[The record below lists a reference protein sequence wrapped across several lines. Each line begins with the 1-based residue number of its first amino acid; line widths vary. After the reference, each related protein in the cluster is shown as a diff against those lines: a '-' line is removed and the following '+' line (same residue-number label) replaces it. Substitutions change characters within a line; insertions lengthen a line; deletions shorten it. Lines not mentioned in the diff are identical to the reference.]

1 MLTGANL
8 TSLGPPGKKLDQAA
22 AVAISLAGVDIPYG
36 AVERAKA
43 ALPSTTTP
51 QTKQTAKRTA
61 GDHFSPKSAMRI
73 DETKKPKGTT
83 AEEEQVVLVEEPE
96 LIVVADAPDRGNNE
110 NL

>member
-8 TSLGPPGKKLDQAA
+8 MALGQPGKRLDQAT
-22 AVAISLAGVDIPYG
+22 AVAKSFVGVDIPYG

-61 GDHFSPKSAMRI
+61 GDHFSPESATRT
-73 DETKKPKGTT
+73 DETKKPKATT
-83 AEEEQVVLVEEPE
+83 DERMQVVQEVLAEPR
-96 LIVVADAPDRGNNE
+96 LITVVDGNNTE